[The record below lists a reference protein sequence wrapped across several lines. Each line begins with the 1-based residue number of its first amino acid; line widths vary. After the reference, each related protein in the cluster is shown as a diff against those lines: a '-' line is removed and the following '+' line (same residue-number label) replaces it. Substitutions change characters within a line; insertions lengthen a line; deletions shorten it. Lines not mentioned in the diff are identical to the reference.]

1 MRVSNC
7 LFAFIVCC
15 FPGFRQRMAEA
26 ARRPGTYLHN
36 VLGIMGLVA
45 RMLGCFRGEVTYPLA
60 SLTFQ
65 MVERTSQQT
74 SCDRVD
80 MLELVIFDLSN
91 PFSCWLRSPIYWP
104 PQSTWAVRH
113 LRVSNHAESSSR
125 NPQEAQASE
134 TIGAAPCRF
143 AVEVIF
149 ASSLCVR

>member
-1 MRVSNC
+1 MSNC

-15 FPGFRQRMAEA
+15 FPGFRRRTAAA

-45 RMLGCFRGEVTYPLA
+45 RMLGCFRGEVTYPPCK
-60 SLTFQ
+60 FDVQ
-65 MVERTSQQT
+65 MVERNSQQT

-80 MLELVIFDLSN
+80 MLELVILIFSN
-91 PFSCWLRSPIYWP
+91 SFSCWLRSPIYWP
-104 PQSTWAVRH
+104 PPSTWAMRH
-113 LRVSNHAESSSR
+113 LRVSNHAESSS
-125 NPQEAQASE
+125 QEAQASE
-134 TIGAAPCRF
+134 TVGAAPCRF